1 MPGSNMAAQ
10 QQSSSAKRELNT
22 TAQSL
27 AAPGKQRQRKKSKVQ
42 KVSGSTGSS
51 ARNTKRLP
59 SPGQSTLAA
68 GQLQAATT
76 PRLAVELSP
85 TPTQS
90 SPLAVTASASLLAAD
105 GTAGPVYQTSPTS
118 TSNINPSPGMMSL
131 ASTQDHPQHLATAN
145 SAMSAFPGSSAA
157 PDQVELTLPQRLDI
171 RDVTSAAAAHTP
183 NRTDAFLRGPTICD
197 SHQSGGLLSTQALSS
212 TAHMD
217 MNAWNTSVESLK
229 PGLQQPIGICHLTS
243 AATPTMGMPSWGAGG
258 PQPDSPRPHLPLTTL
273 NRPTGA
279 AASTVGM
286 PSWAAGRPQP
296 DSSRPHLPLPTP
308 NHPSG
313 AAASTVGMPS
323 WAAGGPQP
331 DSPRPHLPLPTPNH
345 PSHAAASSVGI
356 PSWAAGGPRPD
367 SPRPHLPL
375 PTPNCPT
382 SAAASTMGMLSWAA
396 GGPQPD
402 SPRPPS
408 TASLP
413 LAPTLQVAAAL
424 PDPPRL
430 ILPEAL
436 QAIFANTSNAS
447 RSASPNKRVVDGL
460 DRQEKQLPIPH
471 IREGSTTA
479 HPSVLPLN
487 RVGTALVTHCAR
499 TAAPSASAQPE
510 INLHQSTNAR
520 LANSMAPRSVR
531 LARPT
536 ASLSSSMPPD
546 CGGAGSSTN
555 TRAGLSELVDLGR
568 QLVDMGT
575 QILHGSSMSIGP
587 PIGLHCKAKCFPW

>member
-308 NHPSG
+308 NHPS
-313 AAASTVGMPS
+313 
-323 WAAGGPQP
+323 
-331 DSPRPHLPLPTPNH
+331 
-345 PSHAAASSVGI
+345 HAAASSVGI

-587 PIGLHCKAKCFPW
+587 PTVTTLQSQVLPMVIGVTGNDLDHESSSCNMRDSK